1 MGHLYR
7 GYVSHNQMVMKND
20 EKFQWKIRLILIHGN
35 FSTELPLFDGRCG
48 GRIPHFLATDPC
60 PSHWSWGTQNQQKC
74 MVGGLEHDWKYHIYF
89 FHMG

>member
-20 EKFQWKIRLILIHGN
+20 EKLQWKIRLILMIHGD
-35 FSTELPLFDGRCG
+35 FSTELPLFDGKCD

-60 PSHWSWGTQNQQKC
+60 PSHWSLGNPKPTKMHGWWFGT
-74 MVGGLEHDWKYHIYF
+74 
-89 FHMG
+89 